1 MGKTAKEKL
10 RVCLLLFS
18 IIAVAAQAG
27 SNPYQAGSNPY
38 TDMVGEVFV
47 SPRSAAMSRA
57 DLAINPSGSLVSN
70 PAVIALPALSQL
82 SLSYASYF
90 HDVFSTSIMNYNGSV
105 GTNGGLGVSAAYL
118 LVPGIEDTRAVDT
131 SGIDTDNIDLFTSSD
146 VWVRIGYG
154 RRYEAEKFAF
164 YYGAALNARR
174 RRLELE
180 TAHGLGM
187 DAGVMLHLP
196 EQSLYFSL
204 LLENVKS
211 SFVRW
216 SGADYVE
223 HGLPH
228 LRFSAAFERDF
239 PYVYGSLALVFTSPD
254 LLSNEGINDVE
265 EDVYYRDDQ
274 GKPIIVKYTER
285 PSLVLANGRY
295 GLEYT
300 IMNTFSL
307 RAGFSQSDFSLGAGL
322 NLLEERAGL
331 DFSYL
336 NHQLAATYKMS
347 VTYRWH

>member
-1 MGKTAKEKL
+1 M
-10 RVCLLLFS
+10 
-18 IIAVAAQAG
+18 
-27 SNPYQAGSNPY
+27 
-38 TDMVGEVFV
+38 